1 MYKAFLIKYGEIG
14 VKGKNRFI
22 FEDALVRQIKFS
34 LKDVEGEFD
43 VRRADGRIYV
53 NALADY
59 DYDEVIESLTRVF
72 GIVGICPV
80 VQIEDNGFDDLANQ
94 VINYL
99 DKAYKNKNPTFKVNA
114 RRTRKNYPMN
124 SMEINMELGG
134 RILDAFP
141 EMKVDVHKPEV
152 LLQVEIRGDV
162 INIYSIEVPGPGGM
176 PIGTAGKAMLLLS
189 GGIDSPVAGYMVA
202 KRGVQIE
209 ATYFHAPPYTS
220 ERAKQK
226 VIDLAKI
233 VSKYSG
239 PITLNVVNFTDIQ
252 MAIYEKCPHDEL
264 TIIMRRY
271 MMKIAEDL
279 GKASGCQGLVTGESI
294 GQVASQT
301 MASLYCTNEVCTM
314 PVFRPV
320 IGFDKQEIIDISEKI
335 GSYETSIQPFEDCCT
350 IFVAKHPVT
359 KPNLNVIKQ
368 HETNLDGVI
377 EELYKTAIETTEKIV
392 IE

>member
-53 NALADY
+53 NALSDY

-99 DKAYKNKNPTFKVNA
+99 DEAYKDKNLTFKVNA

-279 GKASGCQGLVTGESI
+279 GKMSGCQGLVTGESI

>member
-53 NALADY
+53 NALSDY

-99 DKAYKNKNPTFKVNA
+99 DKVYKNKNLTFKVNA

-279 GKASGCQGLVTGESI
+279 GKMSGCQGLVTGESI

-359 KPNLNVIKQ
+359 KPNLNIIKQ

>member
-53 NALADY
+53 NALSDY

-99 DKAYKNKNPTFKVNA
+99 DKVYKNKNLTFKVNA

-279 GKASGCQGLVTGESI
+279 GKSSGCQGLVTGESI